1 MREATGSNP
10 VVSRTFFLL
19 VNYSQYLTRDGE
31 LKAQLQNIGSMLPTV
46 QVHLILCTTFTSTA
60 NKQEFLALAYQLID
74 RLTALA
80 QLTYPIR

>member
-1 MREATGSNP
+1 MEKFASP
-10 VVSRTFFLL
+10 EVDSHSFSLL